1 MATVTI
7 DISEYDMLRN
17 GKEQAE
23 AEVKTLKED
32 IKGLKDKSRVI
43 ITTITKVK
51 ERSTYD
57 PLYDYRPGQIISTS
71 ESTQFTGFNDIE
83 FEIREKLTKKVQKE
97 LDEQREFLEQAR
109 KYYEKERASLEP
121 DLKKKFEEDKN
132 ELIQKHDKELALK
145 DNTIG
150 TYSNEI
156 QNFWRPEL
164 EKAQENLNKIPN
176 WIKKLFGVKLQG

>member
-43 ITTITKVK
+43 ITTITKVRDK
-51 ERSTYD
+51 FS
-57 PLYDYRPGQIISTS
+57 LYMDGDKTVSVS
-71 ESTQFTGFNDIE
+71 ESTQFTGFDDIE

-109 KYYEKERASLEP
+109 KNYEEERASLEP

-132 ELIQKHDKELALK
+132 ELIRKHDKELALK

>member
-43 ITTITKVK
+43 ITTITKIK
-51 ERSTYD
+51 EKPGYD
-57 PLYDYRPGQIISTS
+57 LYGCYKPGQTTSIS
-71 ESTQFTGFNDIE
+71 ESTQFTGFDDIE

-97 LDEQREFLEQAR
+97 LDELQESLDQAR
-109 KYYEKERASLEP
+109 KSYEERRASLEP
-121 DLKKKFEEDKN
+121 DLKNKFEEDKYG
-132 ELIQKHDKELALK
+132 LIQEYEKKLNVRDKTIDSL
-145 DNTIG
+145 NTYIS
-150 TYSNEI
+150 THC
-156 QNFWRPEL
+156 RPEL
-164 EKAQENLNKIPN
+164 EKAQENLGRIPN
-176 WIKKLFGVKLQG
+176 WIKKLFGVKPQS

>member
-43 ITTITKVK
+43 VTTITKVK
-51 ERSTYD
+51 ERSEYSL
-57 PLYDYRPGQIISTS
+57 LYGCESERTISTS
-71 ESTQFTGFNDIE
+71 ESTQLTGFDDIE

-97 LDEQREFLEQAR
+97 LDERLKFLEQAR
-109 KYYEKERASLEP
+109 KNYEEERASLEP
-121 DLKKKFEEDKN
+121 DLKEKFEEDKS
-132 ELIQKHDKELALK
+132 KLAQDYEKKL
-145 DNTIG
+145 TLL
-150 TYSNEI
+150 
-156 QNFWRPEL
+156 QNFNETLKSEIHDLWRPRL
-164 EKAQENLNKIPN
+164 ERAQENLNKIPN
-176 WIKKLFGVKLQG
+176 WIQKLFGVKLQA

>member
-43 ITTITKVK
+43 ITTITKVRDK
-51 ERSTYD
+51 FS
-57 PLYDYRPGQIISTS
+57 LYMDGDKTVSVS
-71 ESTQFTGFNDIE
+71 ESTQFTGFDDIE

-109 KYYEKERASLEP
+109 KNYEEERASLEP

-132 ELIQKHDKELALK
+132 KLIQEYEKKLDLLQ
-145 DNTIG
+145 N
-150 TYSNEI
+150 SNETLRSEI
-156 QNFWRPEL
+156 RNLWKPKL

>member
-51 ERSTYD
+51 ERFSLS
-57 PLYDYRPGQIISTS
+57 LYGDEYKTTSTS
-71 ESTQFTGFNDIE
+71 ESTQFTNFDDIE

-109 KYYEKERASLEP
+109 KNYEEERASLEP

-132 ELIQKHDKELALK
+132 ELVRKHDKELALK

-176 WIKKLFGVKLQG
+176 WIKKLFGVKFQG